1 MCSLGR
7 TNSSSESVAECER
20 VRFSVGEIAMMN
32 PISTLFSAALI
43 LVSLH
48 VAEAQTQA
56 TTSRIGVLYLGA
68 PNVNVDVFIQRLR
81 ELGHIEGKNITIE
94 YRFAQGKEDRLPDL
108 ATELVGLKMDAIF
121 TAGTPAI
128 FALKRATK
136 TIPIIFFALAIR
148 LAPVLSRVWP
158 TPVATSRA

>member
-56 TTSRIGVLYLGA
+56 TTSRIGFYISV
-68 PNVNVDVFIQRLR
+68 R
-81 ELGHIEGKNITIE
+81 
-94 YRFAQGKEDRLPDL
+94 
-108 ATELVGLKMDAIF
+108 
-121 TAGTPAI
+121 
-128 FALKRATK
+128 
-136 TIPIIFFALAIR
+136 
-148 LAPVLSRVWP
+148 P
-158 TPVATSRA
+158 T